1 VDARNELDT
10 VAYQVRRTLDDNAG
24 TVPEHERARA
34 DLLLNDARTALE
46 EQADIDRLRALTGE
60 LHQMLQSLAASVR
73 AGAPPGAGAGASQG
87 PRTEPGDDAD
97 DVIDAEFTSR

>member
-1 VDARNELDT
+1 M
-10 VAYQVRRTLDDNAG
+10 RRTLEENAG
-24 TVPEHERARA
+24 AIPEHERARA

-60 LHQMLQSLAASVR
+60 MHQLLQSLAASAR
-73 AGAPPGAGAGASQG
+73 AGAPTGATVGASAG
-87 PRTEPGDDAD
+87 PSQNSTGESGDD